1 VEFGVHTGLQNTS
14 IGELQ
19 SLWRRIEDHG
29 FSWISIWDHFYAA
42 DGTGNPHCL
51 EAVASHAALAATTS
65 RVRCGSLVYSV
76 GYRHPAILANTMA
89 TLDQLSDGRITLGLG
104 AGWLVAEYEAYGIPF
119 PDGPVRLRQ
128 EEEAIQCIRGL
139 LTQDVTSFDGEFF
152 SLTDAQCVPK
162 PVQARLPLWIGGGG
176 EKVTLRIAA
185 RHADG
190 WNAAFISPE
199 DYGHKAQVLERHC
212 ADADRDPA
220 TIQKTVNTPLAWD
233 DAALSAQF
241 GKITEFV
248 RPSVLTGSTQEVLD
262 KVGAYRDAGAEMLIL
277 AMRAPFDVDGLDRFA
292 AEVLPQLA

>member
-14 IGELQ
+14 ISELQ

-51 EAVASHAALAATTS
+51 EAVASHAALAAATS

-89 TLDQLSDGRITLGLG
+89 TLDQLSNGRITLGLG

-152 SLTDAQCVPK
+152 SLVDAHCEPK
-162 PVQARLPLWIGGGG
+162 PVQERLPLWIGGGG

-190 WNAAFISPE
+190 WNAAFISPA
-199 DYGHKAQVLERHC
+199 DYAHKAQVLEQHC
-212 ADADRDPA
+212 EREGRAPA

-233 DAALSAQF
+233 DEALSAQF

-262 KVGAYRDAGAEMLIL
+262 KVGAYRDGGAEMLIL

>member
-1 VEFGVHTGLQNTS
+1 MHTGLQNTS

-19 SLWRRIEDHG
+19 ALWRRIEDHG

-51 EAVASHAALAATTS
+51 EAVASHAALAAATS

-89 TLDQLSDGRITLGLG
+89 TLDQLADGRITLGLG

-139 LTQDVTSFDGEFF
+139 LTRDVTSFDGEFF
-152 SLTDAQCVPK
+152 TLTGAQCEPK
-162 PVQARLPLWIGGGG
+162 PVQERLPLWIGGGG

-190 WNAAFISPE
+190 WNAAFISPA
-199 DYGHKAQVLERHC
+199 DYGHKAQVLEQHC
-212 ADADRDPA
+212 ENEGRDPA

-233 DAALSAQF
+233 DDALSAQF